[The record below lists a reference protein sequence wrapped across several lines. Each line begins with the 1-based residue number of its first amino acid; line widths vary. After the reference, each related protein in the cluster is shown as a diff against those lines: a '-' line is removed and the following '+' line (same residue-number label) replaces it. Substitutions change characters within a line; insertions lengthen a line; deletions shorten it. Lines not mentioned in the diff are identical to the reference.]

1 MNEHGDTCNRYV
13 ELWNLVFMQFDR
25 QPDGALPPLP
35 APSVDTG
42 MGLERAA
49 VILQDVDT
57 IYKTDLFTPLIA
69 RVEALSGKRYG
80 EDHDTDYA
88 MHAVAEHGRSATFLI
103 ADGVVP
109 GNEGRGYVLR
119 RVVRRAIRHARRIG
133 IDGPFLE
140 DISDAAAAVM
150 GNAYPEQVR
159 HREFIHTVLR
169 LEEERFQQAYS
180 NGYAVLSDA
189 LKDAES
195 LPGDVVFRLWD
206 TYGFPVEMT
215 QEIGREAGVEV
226 DLEGFE
232 REMASQRERARASGQ
247 FGGDRAKIRVY
258 ESLGVGA
265 TKFLGY
271 DQLNASSVVV
281 GLVSGGE
288 AVNEASEG
296 DEVEVVLLETPFY
309 AEGGGQ
315 IGDAGELC
323 RAPRTNR
330 GQRHADGHAGRDLPL
345 RRRQPGGLS
354 LSATP
359 LDASVDQVRRE
370 DTARNHTATHLLHAA
385 LRQVLGPQVRQAG
398 SLVAPDR
405 PPVRLQPRPAGD
417 PRRALAGPAP
427 R

>member
-1 MNEHGDTCNRYV
+1 MNEHGDTCNRHV

-25 QPDGALPPLP
+25 QPDGSLPPLP

-42 MGLERAA
+42 MGMERAA

-57 IYKTDLFTPLIA
+57 IYKTDLFRPLIA

-80 EDHDTDYA
+80 GDHDTDYA

-103 ADGVVP
+103 ADGVVL

-119 RVVRRAIRHARRIG
+119 RVVRRAIRQARRIG

-140 DISDAAAAVM
+140 DISDAAVAVM
-150 GNAYPEQVR
+150 GDAYPEQVR

-169 LEEERFQQAYS
+169 LEEERFQQAYA
-180 NGYAVLSDA
+180 NGYAVLSEA
-189 LKDAES
+189 LKGSES

-232 REMASQRERARASGQ
+232 REMTSQRERARASGQ

-271 DQLNASSVVV
+271 DQLNASSIVV

-296 DEVEVVLLETPFY
+296 DDVEVVLLETPFY

-315 IGDAGELC
+315 IGDAGRAR
-323 RAPRTNR
+323 RAPRTDR
-330 GQRHADGHAGRDLPL
+330 GQGHADGNAGRDLPL
-345 RRRQPGGLS
+345 RRGSPGGLS

-359 LDASVDQVRRE
+359 WTCRSIRF
-370 DTARNHTATHLLHAA
+370 
-385 LRQVLGPQVRQAG
+385 AG
-398 SLVAPDR
+398 R
-405 PPVRLQPRPAGD
+405 T
-417 PRRALAGPAP
+417 RRATTQPPTCCTRRSDRCSGPTSGRQDRSWRLTGSGSTSATSS